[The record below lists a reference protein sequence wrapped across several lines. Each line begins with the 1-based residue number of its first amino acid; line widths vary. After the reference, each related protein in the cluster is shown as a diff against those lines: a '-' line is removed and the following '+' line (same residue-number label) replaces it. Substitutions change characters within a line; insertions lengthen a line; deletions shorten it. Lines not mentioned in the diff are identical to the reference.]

1 MNSISDY
8 SPETLTAMELL
19 ESIPQAK
26 RKYIVE
32 QLRSLVVEEE
42 IEEKWDRLLES
53 YPEPMLRMAK
63 QAIQQHKTGKSK
75 PMTL

>member
-1 MNSISDY
+1 MKKTIKNK
-8 SPETLTAMELL
+8 
-19 ESIPQAK
+19 QK
-26 RKYIVE
+26 
-32 QLRSLVVEEE
+32 EE